1 MTFKAAV
8 VGASGFAGAELM
20 RLLTVHPDFVLLYAV
35 SDSHAG
41 KPVALEYSSFV
52 GRTELCFT
60 ARSDVDWKKVDVA
73 FLAVP
78 HKASMALSPQLID
91 EGVTVIDLS
100 ADFRLSDPDVFED
113 YYETPHIAKDLLERS
128 FFGLPELLPE
138 SIEEAHECHGRGD
151 AVLVACAGC
160 YPTASSLAAVPAI
173 RAGMVADGSP
183 IIVDAISGVTGAGR
197 TPSSRTHFCNANENL
212 SVYSLLTHRHTPEME
227 QIMGGSHQVLFTP
240 HLAPLNRGILSTV
253 TMQADPEA
261 DVADATIQALYA
273 DFYSDSN
280 FVHVL
285 VGDMTPQTSAVCG
298 TNDAQIVARYSAR
311 TNTILAICAIDNLC
325 KGAAGQAVQCANIVF
340 GLGERSGLES
350 MALPV

>member
-20 RLLTVHPDFVLLYAV
+20 RLLTAHPDFTLLYAV
-35 SDSHAG
+35 SDSQAG
-41 KPVALEYSSFV
+41 KPVASEYPSFI
-52 GRTELCFT
+52 GRTELCFI
-60 ARSDVDWKKVDVA
+60 ARDDVDWKKVDVA

-78 HKASMALSPQLID
+78 HKASMTMSPKLIA

-100 ADFRLSDPDVFED
+100 ADFRLEDPDVFED
-113 YYETPHIAKDLLERS
+113 YYETPHVAKDLLERS

-138 SIEEAHECHGRGD
+138 SIQAAHEAHCKGD
-151 AVLVACAGC
+151 SVLVACAGC
-160 YPTASSLAAVPAI
+160 YPTASSLAAVPAL
-173 RAGMVADGSP
+173 REGLVAEGAP

-197 TPSSRTHFCNANENL
+197 TPSARTHFCNANDNL

-227 QIMGGSHQVLFTP
+227 QIMGGSHPVLFTP

-253 TMQADPEA
+253 TMQAAPDA
-261 DVADATIQALYA
+261 DMADASIQSLYA

-285 VGDMTPQTSAVCG
+285 VGALTPQTSAVCG
-298 TNDAQIVARYSAR
+298 TNDAQISVRYSER
-311 TNTILAICAIDNLC
+311 TNTILAVCAIDNLC
-325 KGAAGQAVQCANIVF
+325 KGAAGQAVQCANIVL
-340 GLGERSGLES
+340 GLGERAGLES
-350 MALPV
+350 RALPV